1 MSPLR
6 SALAAPAALMLL
18 WLPAYAGQPGAVP
31 SSARTMALL
40 GTEPYAELWEAGVPL
55 PPAPAEVAALSFP
68 TRLQEQSALKAVWL
82 ERLIRAREERN
93 RVSRENLSHCMMA
106 AQRLGAP
113 AAFVEMLRRQAAGA
127 LPNRERYLLER
138 AQQELLSAYGVDARE
153 LRFFVEGCG
162 LSATQLREVAL
173 WLPLP
178 ALFNVLPPAGEELS
192 SRSLAMN
199 YVEMMAAR
207 RDLAAV
213 WRSATDAASA
223 AAAAEAS
230 LPLLLRCLSAL
241 RVLQSVP
248 DEAQLSGA
256 VAPYA
261 GIAAVVDEA
270 YTRERDRLRRNAWF
284 GSPRLQVLDYL
295 LH

>member
-1 MSPLR
+1 
-6 SALAAPAALMLL
+6 MLL
-18 WLPAYAGQPGAVP
+18 WLPADAGQAGLAL

-55 PPAPAEVAALSFP
+55 PPAPAEVEARSFL

-93 RVSRENLSHCMMA
+93 RVSRENLSRCAMLA
-106 AQRLGAP
+106 RRLGAP
-113 AAFVEMLRRQAAGA
+113 AVFAEMLRRQAAGA

-138 AQQELLSAYGVDARE
+138 AQQEFLSAYGVDARE

-162 LSATQLREVAL
+162 LSPAQLREVAA

-178 ALFNVLPPAGEELS
+178 ALFNELPAAAGEELS

-199 YVEMMAAR
+199 YVELMAAR

-223 AAAAEAS
+223 EAAAEAS
-230 LPLLLRCLSAL
+230 LPLLARCLSAM

-248 DEAQLSGA
+248 DEVPLSSA

-261 GIAAVVDEA
+261 GIAALVDEA
-270 YTRERDRLRRNAWF
+270 YARERDRLRRNAWF
-284 GSPRLQVLDYL
+284 GSPRLQVLEYF